1 MYILSSFVHPKTAL
15 WPTDWETLG

>member
-1 MYILSSFVHPKTAL
+1 MYILSFFVHPKTAL